1 VSGGAF
7 PERSFDD
14 PALSPVRDALQLIL
28 TGHEPYPAVVVDRAW
43 NLVAANAAVR
53 ALTEAAG
60 VDPELLRPPINVVRI
75 GFHPRGLGPLIINL
89 DQWRARFL
97 ERLER
102 QVAITGDEELHTL
115 IAEVAGYPPP
125 PGDPEPVADQ
135 ETGAI
140 LGPIRIR
147 APDHSELTFFG
158 MFATFDTPFDVTT
171 SELAIELLF
180 PANQTTADALE
191 NPARGRREA

>member
-115 IAEVAGYPPP
+115 IAEVAGYPPSS
-125 PGDPEPVADQ
+125 
-135 ETGAI
+135 
-140 LGPIRIR
+140 R
-147 APDHSELTFFG
+147 
-158 MFATFDTPFDVTT
+158 
-171 SELAIELLF
+171 
-180 PANQTTADALE
+180 
-191 NPARGRREA
+191 